1 MRLKRKETTM
11 DMLQK
16 GIELEQTIN
25 SFKIPRYSELPDL
38 DFYMDQVVALT
49 EKHLYLLSYEG
60 GQKFITPSMI
70 NNYVKLGIIP
80 PPKKKRYNKEH
91 ICFLFIICTLKS
103 VLPIQSIADLIKMQT
118 RNKTI
123 FELYD
128 IFCEAF
134 ENMLKQAN
142 LVYGELVSENP
153 DPEDALAKLSL
164 FMAIHSG
171 TTRLIATNALAAAI
185 PSLEDD
191 EHKDKKDKKED

>member
-1 MRLKRKETTM
+1 M
-11 DMLQK
+11 DMMEK
-16 GIELEQTIN
+16 GAALEQTIDN
-25 SFKIPRYSELPDL
+25 FKIPRYAELPDL

-60 GQKFITPSMI
+60 GQKFITPAMI

-80 PPKKKRYNKEH
+80 APKRKRYSKEH
-91 ICFLFIICTLKS
+91 ICYLFIICTLKS
-103 VLPIQSIADLIKMQT
+103 VIPIQSIADLIKMQT
-118 RNKTI
+118 RNKSI

-142 LVYGELVSENP
+142 LVYGEIINETE

-171 TTRLIATNALAAAI
+171 TTRLIATNALAATNQTEESSE
-185 PSLEDD
+185 P
-191 EHKDKKDKKED
+191 KDKKNEQH

>member
-1 MRLKRKETTM
+1 M
-11 DMLQK
+11 DLLEK
-16 GIELEQTIN
+16 GSALEQTIDN
-25 SFKIPRYSELPDL
+25 FRIPRYAELPDL

-80 PPKKKRYNKEH
+80 APKKKRYSKEH
-91 ICFLFIICTLKS
+91 ICYLFIICTLKS
-103 VLPIQSIADLIKMQT
+103 VIPIQSIADLIKMQT
-118 RNKTI
+118 RNKSI

-128 IFCEAF
+128 LFCEAF

-142 LVYGELVSENP
+142 LVYGEIISETA

-171 TTRLIATNALAAAI
+171 TTRLIATNALAATNQTEE
-185 PSLEDD
+185 PFDS
-191 EHKDKKDKKED
+191 KDKKNEQH

>member
-1 MRLKRKETTM
+1 M
-11 DMLQK
+11 DMMKK
-16 GIELEQTIN
+16 GVELEQTIDK
-25 SFKIPRYSELPDL
+25 FKIPRYAELPDL

-80 PPKKKRYNKEH
+80 PPKKKRYSKEH
-91 ICFLFIICTLKS
+91 ICYLFIICTLKS
-103 VLPIQSIADLIKMQT
+103 VIPIQSIADLIKMQT
-118 RNKTI
+118 RNKNI

-128 IFCEAF
+128 LFCEAF

-142 LVYGELVSENP
+142 MVYGEIINETP
-153 DPEDALAKLSL
+153 DAEDALAKLSL

-171 TTRLIATNALAAAI
+171 TTRLIATNALAAAY
-185 PSLEDD
+185 PAEDSE
-191 EHKDKKDKKED
+191 EHKEKKDKKEDKKSE

>member
-1 MRLKRKETTM
+1 M
-11 DMLQK
+11 DLLEK
-16 GIELEQTIN
+16 GSALEQTIDN
-25 SFKIPRYSELPDL
+25 FRIPRYAELPDL
-38 DFYMDQVVALT
+38 DFYMDQIVALT

-80 PPKKKRYNKEH
+80 PPKKKRYSKEH
-91 ICFLFIICTLKS
+91 ICYLFIICTLKA
-103 VLPIQSIADLIKMQT
+103 VIPIQSIADLIKMQT
-118 RNKTI
+118 RNKSI

-142 LVYGELVSENP
+142 LVYGEIINETDDS
-153 DPEDALAKLSL
+153 EDALAKLSL

-171 TTRLIATNALAAAI
+171 TTRLIATNALAATSQTEA
-185 PSLEDD
+185 SSEQ
-191 EHKDKKDKKED
+191 KDKKNEQH